1 MKSIKYII
9 ILALVLFG
17 AAYISKPSDKECLS
31 KMATETVGN
40 KYVSDII
47 SDNVV
52 FTTTLEVQ
60 DHIFYKTINI
70 RFVDKKIATCI
81 FGKVFIHDITKD

>member
-1 MKSIKYII
+1 MRKLL
-9 ILALVLFG
+9 ILGIACMALSCN
-17 AAYISKPSDKECLS
+17 SKK
-31 KMATETVGN
+31 TVGN
-40 KYVSDII
+40 KYVSDMI

-70 RFVDKKIATCI
+70 RLLNTKIATCV
-81 FGKVFIHDITKD
+81 FGKIFIHDVTGNS